1 MMWTSGTL
9 WMVVANEI
17 VLLTLDIKIKCKNKS

>member
-17 VLLTLDIKIKCKNKS
+17 ELLSLDIKIKFKNKS